1 MLVLT
6 RKAGESIMIGGLRLT
21 VEEVYFDSATIKLSS
36 KRIELRK
43 RISETEPL
51 VIGEVEVQF
60 KKVRLAKVSLAIRAP
75 KEIKVWRAEVC
86 LA

>member
-6 RKAGESIMIGGLRLT
+6 RRTGEAIMIGGLRLT
-21 VEEVYFDSATIKLSS
+21 VEEVFSDSATIRLSG

-43 RISETEPL
+43 RISEAEPL
-51 VIGEVEVQF
+51 AIGEVEVQF
-60 KKVRLAKVSLAIRAP
+60 KKVRLAKVSLAIKAP

>member
-6 RKAGESIMIGGLRLT
+6 RKSGESIMIGGLRLT
-21 VEEVYFDSATIKLSS
+21 VDRVYEDSAIVVLQNKNLQIIKRLSAS
-36 KRIELRK
+36 
-43 RISETEPL
+43 SPL
-51 VIGEVEVQF
+51 VIGDVEVRF
-60 KKVRLAKVSLAIRAP
+60 EKIRRDKVSLAIKAP